1 MTSFFAT
8 PRRRLAAG
16 ALALGFA
23 CAGALAQEARQ
34 KVVLNADPLFSFG
47 SAELSPASR
56 AALDEFVRG
65 VELMSTGPIRLVG
78 HADRLGSEA
87 RNQIL
92 SEERA
97 DAVKA
102 YLVGRGIG
110 ETRMRVESRGSAQ
123 PATQADACGG
133 RGSAGTIA
141 CLQPDRRVAV
151 EAAGT
156 RLLELSHAPE
166 TP

>member
-1 MTSFFAT
+1 MTSVFAT
-8 PRRRLAAG
+8 SRRGLGAG

-23 CAGALAQEARQ
+23 CSGALAQEARQ

-47 SAELSPASR
+47 SAQLSPASR
-56 AALDEFVRG
+56 AALDDFVRAL
-65 VELMSTGPIRLVG
+65 ELMSTGPIRLVG

-110 ETRMRVESRGSAQ
+110 ETRMRVESKGSAQ
-123 PATQADACGG
+123 PATQAQACGS
-133 RGSAGTIA
+133 GSSASTIA
-141 CLQPDRRVAV
+141 CLQPNRRVAV

-156 RLLELSHAPE
+156 RPLKLSHAPQ

>member
-1 MTSFFAT
+1 MTSLFAT
-8 PRRRLAAG
+8 PRRGLAAG

-23 CAGALAQEARQ
+23 CSGALAEEARQ

-47 SAELSPASR
+47 SAELGPAGR
-56 AALDEFVRG
+56 AALDDFVRG
-65 VELMSTGPIRLVG
+65 VEVMITGPIRLVG

-87 RNQIL
+87 RNQVL
-92 SEERA
+92 SQERA

-102 YLVGRGIG
+102 YLVSRGIG
-110 ETRMRVESRGSAQ
+110 ETRMRVESKGSAQ
-123 PATQADACGG
+123 PATQAHACGG
-133 RGSAGTIA
+133 RSSERTIA

-151 EAAGT
+151 ETAGT
-156 RLLELSHAPE
+156 RLLKLSHAPE